1 GYGLIPLVAP
11 EQGGDL
17 LERITLLRKQ
27 CALDYGIIV
36 PSIRIRDNMQLKP
49 NAYVIKIKGVEMAG
63 GEVYPDKYLAM
74 NPGNIAEKI
83 HGIDTIEPA
92 FGLPATW
99 ITEAQREAAEIAGY
113 TVVDPPSIIAT
124 HLTEIIKRNA
134 HELLDR
140 KSMNTLLAKV
150 KEEHQQLVDEVIPQI
165 LTISDV
171 QKVLQYLLKEGVSI
185 KNLPQIF
192 EVLADKGRTVKDPR
206 ILTEYVR
213 LTLNRQI
220 CAMLLSADGKLNV
233 ITLSP
238 QLEKELAD
246 NLKESQDGSYIAL
259 EPIKL
264 QKLLAKLS
272 ETINAVIEKGLQPI
286 ILVAP
291 NIRPYF
297 KDLTERVAP
306 SLIVLS
312 YNEIVANVE
321 VQAVGMVTL

>member
-1 GYGLIPLVAP
+1 
-11 EQGGDL
+11 
-17 LERITLLRKQ
+17 
-27 CALDYGIIV
+27 
-36 PSIRIRDNMQLKP
+36 
-49 NAYVIKIKGVEMAG
+49 
-63 GEVYPDKYLAM
+63 
-74 NPGNIAEKI
+74 
-83 HGIDTIEPA
+83 
-92 FGLPATW
+92 
-99 ITEAQREAAEIAGY
+99 
-113 TVVDPPSIIAT
+113 
-124 HLTEIIKRNA
+124 
-134 HELLDR
+134 
-140 KSMNTLLAKV
+140 
-150 KEEHQQLVDEVIPQI
+150 
-165 LTISDV
+165 
-171 QKVLQYLLKEGVSI
+171 
-185 KNLPQIF
+185 
-192 EVLADKGRTVKDPR
+192 
-206 ILTEYVR
+206 
-213 LTLNRQI
+213 
-220 CAMLLSADGKLNV
+220 MLLSADGKLNV